1 MSVFIHVE
9 KRGKVN
15 GYVMNCK
22 TSRKK
27 DPKGGKAPPSKKK
40 EGYGGGKTKKK
51 WSKDKVEALQEGH
64 KLHALVPQTLYHYQP
79 TEYFTEKEPSSSTPM
94 RQGIAMGGRRRLD
107 PVLPT
112 IPAMLSSVNVFFT
125 EQFTSH
131 FEDDL
136 KDLDWT
142 PEDEEYNKIEVYPD
156 VVQFPVAPNM
166 VQFGQ
171 GEFLEFDEVTRAEYY
186 GSKSGFKKM
195 EPIIFLLW
203 WQLCCP
209 ERQAWAQYAWFAS
222 GYDIPRPPSFE
233 TPSQLLFPREVAR
246 DCAVKGRF
254 GNASDSTKSVV
265 YS

>member
-112 IPAMLSSVNVFFT
+112 IPAMLSSVNV
-125 EQFTSH
+125 
-131 FEDDL
+131 
-136 KDLDWT
+136 
-142 PEDEEYNKIEVYPD
+142 
-156 VVQFPVAPNM
+156 
-166 VQFGQ
+166 
-171 GEFLEFDEVTRAEYY
+171 
-186 GSKSGFKKM
+186 
-195 EPIIFLLW
+195 IIFLLW